1 MIVAD
6 TSAVIALID
15 ADDRHHVAVREI
27 FEADPGGWVLPWA
40 VLPEADYVLLTHVGA
55 AVEQA
60 FLLDLAE
67 GNLRVEWGQDGDL
80 RRAAALSRR
89 YRSLG
94 LGLVDTVVMAVSE
107 RLGAEAIA
115 TLDRRH
121 FGAVAIRGRPAL
133 LP

>member
-15 ADDRHHVAVREI
+15 ADDRHHRAVREI
-27 FEADPGGWVLPWA
+27 FEADRGAWVMPWA
-40 VLPEADYVLLTHVGA
+40 VLPEVDDLVLKHVGA
-55 AVEQA
+55 AAEHA
-60 FLLDLAE
+60 FVLDLAE
-67 GNLRVEWGQDGDL
+67 GNLRVEWGEEGDL
-80 RRAAALSRR
+80 RRAAGLSRR

-94 LGLVDTVVMAVSE
+94 LGLVDAVVMAVSE

-121 FGAVAIRGRPAL
+121 FGVVAIRGRPAL

>member
-6 TSAVIALID
+6 TSALIALID

-27 FEADPGGWVLPWA
+27 FEADPGAWVMPWA
-40 VLPEADYVLLTHVGA
+40 ILPEVDYLVRTHVGPDA
-55 AVEQA
+55 EHA

-67 GNLRVEWGQDGDL
+67 GRLRVEWGEEGDL
-80 RRAAALSRR
+80 RRAAGLSRR
-89 YRSLG
+89 YRPLG
-94 LGLVDTVVMAVSE
+94 LGLVDAVVMAVSE
-107 RLGAEAIA
+107 RLGAQAIA

-121 FGAVAIRGRPAL
+121 FGAVAIRGRPEL

>member
-6 TSAVIALID
+6 TSAVVALVD

-27 FEADPGGWVLPWA
+27 FEADPRAWVMPWA
-40 VLPEADYVLLTHVGA
+40 VLPEADYLLLTHVGA
-55 AVEQA
+55 HAEQA
-60 FLLDLAE
+60 FLTDLSE
-67 GNLRVEWGQDGDL
+67 GNLRVEWGGEADV
-80 RRAAALSRR
+80 RRAATLSRR
-89 YRSLG
+89 YCSLG
-94 LGLVDTVVMAVSE
+94 LGLVDGVVIAVSE

-121 FGAVAIRGRPAL
+121 FGAVSIRGRPAL

>member
-1 MIVAD
+1 VIVAD

-15 ADDRHHVAVREI
+15 ADDRHHKAVREI
-27 FEADPGGWVLPWA
+27 FEADRGAWVMPWA
-40 VLPEADYVLLTHVGA
+40 VLPEADYLLRTHVSEA
-55 AVEQA
+55 AEHA
-60 FLLDLAE
+60 FVLDLAE
-67 GNLRVEWGQDGDL
+67 GSLRVEWGQDGDL

-94 LGLVDTVVMAVSE
+94 LGLVDAVVMAVSE

-121 FGAVAIRGRPAL
+121 FGVVASRGRPAL